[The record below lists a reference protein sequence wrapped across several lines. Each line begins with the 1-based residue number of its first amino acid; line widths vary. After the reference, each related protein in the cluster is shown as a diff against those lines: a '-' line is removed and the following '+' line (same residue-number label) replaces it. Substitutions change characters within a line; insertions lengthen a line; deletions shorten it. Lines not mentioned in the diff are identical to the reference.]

1 MFVVCW
7 ALFVLHV
14 CNFLFSALALCGL
27 EKKFCISYVLLAM
40 ILFDCVVLVWSQTTY
55 FNSQSFNCNLEMP
68 DVYFWL
74 MGEILYFYCL
84 TAFVLCYFFRKFC
97 HDPNPERNV
106 EKPPQE

>member
-14 CNFLFSALALCGL
+14 CNFLFSSLAVCGL
-27 EKKFCISYVLLAM
+27 EKKFCHGYILLAM
-40 ILFDCVVLVWSQTTY
+40 ILFDAVVLVWSQTTY

-97 HDPNPERNV
+97 HDPNPERNLV
-106 EKPPQE
+106 KQPE